1 MNAPDSSLPQST
13 FGGLD
18 LLSSAVILLDG
29 QQRIR
34 HLNPAAENLFA
45 ASLRTWQGRPLEQL
59 LGHSP
64 TLLSALENAL
74 NNNWSYTGHNI
85 KIERGE
91 QPALHLDCTVTP
103 GDVKGVHLLLEF
115 RPIDQQL
122 KTAREEREAVQQQA
136 TRELIRN
143 LAHEIKNPLG
153 GIRGSA
159 QLLEREL
166 ASLPNAPAL
175 REYTEVIIAEADRLQ
190 DLMQRLL
197 SSHRA
202 MQPAPINIHE
212 ILERVLR
219 LIHAEFT
226 GVRVHR
232 DYDTSLP
239 KLTGDREQLIQ
250 AILNIARNAAQAI
263 VGMPPGPLAEQG
275 GDNGSSLRDSS
286 YGGLALGR
294 PGGKAGMPP
303 GPPAEG
309 GEIVFRTR
317 AARQVTL
324 AKKLYP
330 LALELHVIDN
340 GPGIAEDMRDKIFYP
355 LVSGREGGSGL
366 GLTLTQSFIQQHH
379 GSIEVESRPGRT
391 CFRILLPLSNEQG
404 RQL

>member
-1 MNAPDSSLPQST
+1 MNAPDTSSSQGA

-18 LLSSAVILLDG
+18 LLSSAVILLDD

-45 ASLRTWQGRPLEQL
+45 ASQRSWLGRPLEQL

-64 TLLSALENAL
+64 TLRSALDNAL
-74 NNNWSYTGHNI
+74 GNNWSYTGHNI
-85 KIERGE
+85 EVARGE
-91 QPALHLDCTVTP
+91 RPALHLDCTVTP
-103 GDVKGVHLLLEF
+103 VHTAGTRLLLEF

-122 KTAREEREAVQQQA
+122 KAAREEREAVQQQA

-166 ASLPNAPAL
+166 ANLPNAPTL
-175 REYTEVIIAEADRLQ
+175 REYTEVIISEADRLQ

-202 MQPAPINIHE
+202 MQPAPLGIHE

-219 LIHAEFT
+219 LIHAEFA
-226 GVRVHR
+226 GVRVRR

-239 KLTGDREQLIQ
+239 QLTGDPEQLIQ

-263 VGMPPGPLAEQG
+263 VSMPP
-275 GDNGSSLRDSS
+275 DHHV
-286 YGGLALGR
+286 
-294 PGGKAGMPP
+294 
-303 GPPAEG
+303 EG

-324 AKKLYP
+324 AKKRYP
-330 LALELHVIDN
+330 LALELQVIDN
-340 GPGIAEDMRDKIFYP
+340 GPGIPEEMQDKIFYP

-366 GLTLTQSFIQQHH
+366 GLALAQSFIQQHH

-391 CFRILLPLSNEQG
+391 SFRILLPLAADRNELTG
-404 RQL
+404 KHS